1 MIFPWLGPA
10 MDNVFAGVRQDT
22 HCPVPHSPSEPDQR
36 ADAPSRNQGP
46 ALKALGHDL
55 ATHWASPKNLEFF
68 QWNGNGIAMFHG
80 GKWRK
85 DAEVQFLK
93 HLRKREI
100 MINPLEIGRGIPKMG
115 CTENFASLRIQNS
128 LQPASSWTS
137 HNVTRMSAYLFPS
150 VKTWNKEPQPENGL
164 GGLSLCFCHRFQDNP
179 AENHSRRDQPGQLV
193 DLGSTS
199 LHIAAL

>member
-68 QWNGNGIAMFHG
+68 Q
-80 GKWRK
+80 
-85 DAEVQFLK
+85 
-93 HLRKREI
+93 
-100 MINPLEIGRGIPKMG
+100 
-115 CTENFASLRIQNS
+115 
-128 LQPASSWTS
+128 
-137 HNVTRMSAYLFPS
+137 
-150 VKTWNKEPQPENGL
+150 
-164 GGLSLCFCHRFQDNP
+164 
-179 AENHSRRDQPGQLV
+179 
-193 DLGSTS
+193 
-199 LHIAAL
+199 